1 MKKTLGKKTVSK
13 SLSEDDGGLIGGI
26 AELLEKRLWD
36 AADQLRAN
44 SELEALNAAAQEF
57 ERRIASNVA
66 GILEG

>member
-1 MKKTLGKKTVSK
+1 VPWVAPPEKDSAN
-13 SLSEDDGGLIGGI
+13 SLF
-26 AELLEKRLWD
+26 EKRLWD

-57 ERRIASNVA
+57 ETRIASNVA

>member
-1 MKKTLGKKTVSK
+1 MPWVAPPEEDSAD
-13 SLSEDDGGLIGGI
+13 SLF
-26 AELLEKRLWD
+26 EKRLWD

-57 ERRIASNVA
+57 ETGIASNVA